1 MPSIAKVVAHDA
13 AQSCSTPPGSLEGD
27 VKRIYV
33 ALLLAVVI
41 LIALLLRL
49 WGLSAD
55 LPYIYHPDE
64 PVSIEISLRMFKTG
78 DMNPRFFHWPSLL
91 FYVNLLAYIPY
102 YLFGKLV
109 GVFQTPESILAPVQ
123 VVMGGTYAP
132 MPTLVLVGRCLS
144 VGFGAGSVLLAYLI
158 GKRLTAR
165 DWVGLLAALL
175 VAVSP
180 TTVWLS
186 RWVTPDTM
194 ATFFVLGSVYA
205 SLRLFQEGRIRQYI
219 IAAICIGLAASSKYN
234 AVFAMLPLLMAH
246 VLRCGRQSLK
256 ERSLYAALFV
266 TALAFLHTTPFA
278 LLDFREF
285 FSGLA
290 FNSQHYA
297 TGNAG
302 MEGDAARWYL
312 EYMWN
317 TTGPVLPLALLGMVW
332 GIASRTREVAILSV
346 FPVLYLLF
354 ISCFVVRNDRTLLPA
369 LPFLLILAALALF
382 QLYERATR
390 LASQAIR
397 TVSLTG
403 LSALVLVAVVQM
415 SWLSVQDSLRLNT
428 VNSRETARVWIAEN
442 LPPGAKIAIESYA
455 PFVDPA
461 RFAVQGFIRL
471 IDHTPD
477 WYVEQGFE
485 FLVFTQGMSGRFYA
499 EPEKY
504 AAEIAQYDALLDR
517 LELVRLFT
525 DGGYNVRVYR
535 VLPEQSM
542 LPAAQ
547 WQCGPA
553 HRAAGSQPAHTYSSR
568 WIVTQPSP

>member
-1 MPSIAKVVAHDA
+1 M
-13 AQSCSTPPGSLEGD
+13 
-27 VKRIYV
+27 KRINP
-33 ALLLAVVI
+33 ALLLAVVL

-64 PVSIEISLRMFKTG
+64 PVAIEISLRMFKTG

-91 FYVNLLAYIPY
+91 FYVDFLAYIPY

-144 VGFGAGSVLLAYLI
+144 VGFGTGSVLLAYLI

-180 TTVWLS
+180 TTVWHS
-186 RWVTPDTM
+186 RWITPDTM

-205 SLRLFQEGRIRQYI
+205 SLRLFQEGSTRQYVL
-219 IAAICIGLAASSKYN
+219 AAVCVGLAASSKYN
-234 AVFAMLPLLMAH
+234 AVFAMLPLLTAH
-246 VLRCGRQSLK
+246 VLRHGRQSLK
-256 ERSLYAALFV
+256 ERDLYVALLI
-266 TALAFLHTTPFA
+266 TALVFLNTTPFA

-312 EYMWN
+312 AYLWN

-332 GIASRTREVAILSV
+332 GMASRSREVAILSV
-346 FPVLYLLF
+346 FPVVYLLF
-354 ISCFVVRNDRTLLPA
+354 ISFFVVRNDRTLLPA

-390 LASQAIR
+390 LTSQAIR
-397 TVSLTG
+397 TISIATLGT
-403 LSALVLVAVVQM
+403 LALAAVALM

-428 VNSRETARVWIAEN
+428 VNSRETARVWIADN
-442 LPPGAKIAIESYA
+442 LPPGAKIALESYA

-461 RFAVQGFIRL
+461 RFSVQGFVRL

-525 DGGYNVRVYR
+525 DGGYTVRVFR
-535 VLPEQSM
+535 VHPERGM
-542 LPAAQ
+542 LPASQ
-547 WQCGPA
+547 WQSGPA
-553 HRAAGSQPAHTYSSR
+553 RRDAGSQPAHTYSSR